1 MVAKNFEDEPHLK
14 ALWESENM
22 MGRISLPQEYR
33 GAALFMLSDA
43 SSFMTGS
50 HLVIDGGYTAW

>member
-1 MVAKNFEDEPHLK
+1 MVAKNFADDPQLR
-14 ALWESENM
+14 ATWENANM
-22 MGRISLPQEYR
+22 MNRISEPDEYQ
-33 GAALFMLSDA
+33 GAVLFMLSDA